1 MAITYTWQDA
11 DETSLKYVDD
21 STTPD
26 TELFIPVAAGNRH
39 YAAYLAWVAD
49 GNTATAYVAPPV
61 VADSRTDTEKLE
73 QLTGLTVAEIKAV
86 LGIY

>member
-26 TELFIPVAAGNRH
+26 TELYIPVDAGNRH
-39 YAAYLAWVAD
+39 YAAYLAWVAE
-49 GNTATAYVAPPV
+49 GYTAGAYVAPAI
-61 VADSRTDTEKLE
+61 VADSRTDAEKLE
-73 QLTGLTVAEIKAV
+73 QSTGLTVAEIKSV
-86 LGIY
+86 LGI